1 MAVED
6 AALRDEG
13 LFVPWRFGNSSPH
26 ARYTSRHAAR
36 GVLVANTLTKTVI
49 IPQNHGDKLHKQG
62 RSGNSFAGK
71 YLNSL
76 QQNRSAIELPSKS
89 NGDTVF
95 HPRFSCLLLD
105 TAGGEPRLLIIGRK
119 I

>member
-1 MAVED
+1 MRHCVTKD
-6 AALRDEG
+6 CSLALWQ
-13 LFVPWRFGNSSPH
+13 FFT
-26 ARYTSRHAAR
+26 ARPLYLAAR